1 MIFDNVK
8 QLSPRRNTT
17 QATSVESLVD
27 EQLAHFGINADSS
40 YGQSLSR
47 TVTHLYHAQND
58 LTQLWKV
65 TQETLADLPM
75 EDKVAYCNAK
85 KFLSF
90 QIAKLL
96 DNLQTPYRTVYQSLY
111 QQGDEIG
118 LNTHCALFDNL
129 PALFSANPV
138 IVKTATYVYACTEW
152 VDDAFQGKESTHHI
166 YSRLLNPTA
175 ISLSNAMVELEA
187 GPHAGEY
194 MAWNFNSGMAAID
207 ALLGNILR
215 TNDVLI
221 VSRHVYG
228 GVYQLLHDYYARP
241 DRLNIALEWFEGES
255 ESDFSDFFVAVKKR
269 YQDRLESSQLHV
281 YLESPCNPH
290 GHLVDV
296 PAICRV
302 AHQHGC
308 LVALDSTLATPILHQ
323 PLQRKVAAERPD
335 YVIHSYTK
343 DICGTGTTTAG
354 VVIGEN
360 HRMFQ
365 AKGGSAKGVEWN
377 QTLFWDVFYIKG
389 GFLDS
394 EKAFDVLTGMKTL
407 AQRVMTKS
415 VNTMVLTEFLAAHP
429 QITVH
434 SHAFDEHPNA
444 AMRKKLLKHGWPSGL
459 FTIDLE
465 SLNLSEQAFRR
476 FFDALEPRFSH
487 QVSIGQSNTLI
498 LCPALTSHSELDKT
512 ALADSGIHATTMR
525 IAVGTDNVKGLI
537 AQLITAARLHIVP
550 EISNFEAGFMAPEV
564 IDDLVLRVSE
574 QAIRDHYRSMPS
586 MTQMLASDSV
596 VV

>member
-1 MIFDNVK
+1 MIENVK
-8 QLSPRRNTT
+8 QLSPKRNTT
-17 QATSVESLVD
+17 EATNISGLVD
-27 EQLAHFGINADSS
+27 EQLAHFGIDPQSS
-40 YGQSLSR
+40 YGECLGR
-47 TVTHLYHAQND
+47 TVSHLYHAQND
-58 LTQLWKV
+58 LSQLAKV
-65 TQETLADLPM
+65 TQDALEALSI

-90 QIAKLL
+90 QVAKLL
-96 DNLQTPYRTVYQSLY
+96 DNLQAPYRSVYQSLY
-111 QQGDEIG
+111 NRGDEVG

-166 YSRLLNPTA
+166 YTRLLNPTA

-187 GPHAGEY
+187 GPYSGQY

-207 ALLGNILR
+207 ALLGNMLR
-215 TNDVLI
+215 ANDVLI

-228 GVYQLLHDYYARP
+228 GVYQLLHDYYSQT
-241 DRLNIALEWFEGES
+241 DRLNIALEWFEGET
-255 ESDFSDFFVAVKKR
+255 ELDFDAFLAEVQGRHAK
-269 YQDRLESSQLHV
+269 RLETSNLHV

-290 GHLVDV
+290 GHIVDV

-302 AHQHGC
+302 AHQHEC
-308 LVALDSTLATPILHQ
+308 LVVLDSTLATPILHQ
-323 PLQRKVAAERPD
+323 PLQREKMEERPD
-335 YVIHSYTK
+335 YVVHSYTK
-343 DICGTGTTTAG
+343 DMCGTGTTTAG
-354 VVIGEN
+354 VVIGQS

-365 AKGGSAKGVEWN
+365 AKGDCVDGVPWN
-377 QTLFWDVFYIKG
+377 RTLFWDVFYIKG

-415 VNTMVLTEFLAAHP
+415 INTMVLTRFLAAHP

-434 SHAFDEHPNA
+434 SHGFDEHPNA
-444 AMRKKLLKHGWPSGL
+444 PMRKKLLKHGWPCGL

-465 SLNLSEQAFRR
+465 GLPVSSDAFRR

-498 LCPALTSHSELDKT
+498 LCPALTSHSELDSS
-512 ALADSGIHATTMR
+512 ALADSGIHQTTMR

-537 AQLITAARLHIVP
+537 AQFITAARLHISP
-550 EISNFEAGFMAPEV
+550 EIPEFDAGFMSPDG
-564 IDDLVLRVSE
+564 IDEMVLTISE
-574 QAIRDHYRSMPS
+574 QATRDHFNSMPTMS
-586 MTQMLASDSV
+586 QMLAPNGV